1 MTAAKTTADA
11 ATAPTPLIKTK
22 VDFLPDEV
30 QTLPL
35 DQQLQYYW
43 KTAWQWIDTHT
54 LSIIIAAVIGTL
66 IYLGLNAAKSFGSR
80 YADKHEDQASLT
92 YIALKV
98 IARTSQF
105 FILMVPL
112 KLLSRFAGTPQTID
126 TIINFLFT
134 VAAVFQV
141 AIWAREIMLRLIRRR
156 ISLGNPGDHQT
167 LNNAMGLIKL
177 MITVALFAVAGIVVL
192 DNLGVNVT
200 GLIAGLGIGGIAI
213 GMAAKGIFDDLFA
226 ALSIIFDQ
234 PFRQGDTIQYD
245 KTTGTVEKIGLK
257 STRLRATTGEQ
268 KIISNT
274 NLLNKEITNL
284 SRLYRRRVQ
293 FAFGIVYE
301 TSPEK
306 ARTVPDICKQVVEG
320 AGHELV
326 RIAFLN
332 FGDSSLDF
340 DLQFDVQSDDLGYVA
355 DEKGRVGLMLWEAF
369 GKAGIGFAYPTQT
382 SYTAAPDGTLILPYP
397 PHDAPSAL
405 QDSTKRTGDSTN

>member
-35 DQQLQYYW
+35 DQQLLYYW
-43 KTAWQWIDTHT
+43 KSAWQWIDTHT

-156 ISLGNPGDHQT
+156 
-167 LNNAMGLIKL
+167 
-177 MITVALFAVAGIVVL
+177 
-192 DNLGVNVT
+192 
-200 GLIAGLGIGGIAI
+200 
-213 GMAAKGIFDDLFA
+213 
-226 ALSIIFDQ
+226 
-234 PFRQGDTIQYD
+234 
-245 KTTGTVEKIGLK
+245 
-257 STRLRATTGEQ
+257 
-268 KIISNT
+268 
-274 NLLNKEITNL
+274 
-284 SRLYRRRVQ
+284 
-293 FAFGIVYE
+293 
-301 TSPEK
+301 
-306 ARTVPDICKQVVEG
+306 
-320 AGHELV
+320 
-326 RIAFLN
+326 
-332 FGDSSLDF
+332 
-340 DLQFDVQSDDLGYVA
+340 
-355 DEKGRVGLMLWEAF
+355 
-369 GKAGIGFAYPTQT
+369 TQT
-382 SYTAAPDGTLILPYP
+382 SGHFQGQQGQLGKEIDGSHPVGGLKRRESRIAGKKGIQFGQGNASSLPEQSMQPRCRPGDIQLHQGHPGIGSNPATYRRQMHHIHQRQAPET
-397 PHDAPSAL
+397 SR
-405 QDSTKRTGDSTN
+405 QVR